1 MKYLKL
7 TNDWVRG
14 FTDGEGCFHT
24 SIVKV
29 EDMRL
34 KKRPIP
40 EFVVTQHQRSMHVLE
55 GLQSFFQCGLIKRNH
70 GDRFC
75 FCVRSI
81 EHLDNIILPFFAKH
95 PLLTKNEEVKVFQK
109 IVRLMRKKEHLTIE
123 GLEKIEKLS
132 QILKDL
138 KRIA

>member
-1 MKYLKL
+1 MKYVKL

-24 SIVKV
+24 SIVDV
-29 EDMRL
+29 PDMRL

-40 EFVVTQHQRSMHVLE
+40 EFVVTQHKRGMHVLE
-55 GLQSFFQCGLIKRNH
+55 GLQSFFRCGFIKRNH

-81 EHLDNIILPFFAKH
+81 DHLDSNILRFFTEH
-95 PLLTKNEEVKVFQK
+95 PLFLKNEEVQVFQK
-109 IVRLMRKKEHLTIE
+109 IVRLMKKKEHLTSKGLFGIE
-123 GLEKIEKLS
+123 RLS
-132 QILKDL
+132 QVLKDL